1 MEGVNL
7 NERKKM
13 KSLSANICI
22 AVFAIC
28 ILSANICFGQEN
40 KNEAKKDSV
49 VTVKELYDEFKKD
62 EAAATEKYAGKK
74 VTIKGIAVKVGP
86 DKYTYPGVELSEK
99 KNGTTRALCV
109 LPYTDYLKLRKV
121 SKGDQ
126 VTMRGE
132 VRQFLGKMDMIIIK
146 QCEILSE

>member
-1 MEGVNL
+1 
-7 NERKKM
+7 M
-13 KSLSANICI
+13 KSLNTNICI

-28 ILSANICFGQEN
+28 IFSAYICYGQNN
-40 KNEAKKDSV
+40 KNEEKTNSV
-49 VTVKELYDEFKKD
+49 ISVKELYDEFKKD
-62 EAAATEKYAGKK
+62 EAAATKKYAGKK
-74 VTIKGIAVKVGP
+74 VSIKGIAVKVGP
-86 DKYTYPGVELSEK
+86 DIYTYPGVELSEK
-99 KNGTTRALCV
+99 KNGKTRALCV

-121 SKGDQ
+121 SKGDE